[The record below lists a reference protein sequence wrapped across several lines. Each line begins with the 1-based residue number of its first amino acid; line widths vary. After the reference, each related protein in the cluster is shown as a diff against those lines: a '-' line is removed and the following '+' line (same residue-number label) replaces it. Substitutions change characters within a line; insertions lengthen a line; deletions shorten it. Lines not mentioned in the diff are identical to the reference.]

1 MGDRA
6 PFYWIRDCWTKF
18 YILHFFK
25 NFSIFLPFLRI
36 RFLEPI
42 QEEDVS
48 ESKIESTQK
57 MTKTTFTKNDVRTQL
72 TTTTTENDIQQR
84 SRDGGKNN
92 VKLDVSTL
100 EKRRYNVTSDASYD
114 VITWRDVGKND
125 VNRGVFDTTFKSSVA
140 VENDVKMSLH
150 QPPMVL
156 LIPKSWLVSLKRGEN
171 DSIPKQVNLYTGKVL
186 TLIVAFKTI
195 LKIIFA

>member
-1 MGDRA
+1 MSDPA

-18 YILHFFK
+18 LHFFK

-57 MTKTTFTKNDVRTQL
+57 MTKTTSAKNDVKTQL
-72 TTTTTENDIQQR
+72 TTTTENDIQQR

-100 EKRRYNVTSDASYD
+100 EKRRYNVTSDASCD
-114 VITWRDVGKND
+114 VVTWRDVGKND

-140 VENDVKMSLH
+140 VENDVKISLH

-156 LIPKSWLVSLKRGEN
+156 LIPKSWLVSLKSEKMRAYQNRSTCTREKY
-171 DSIPKQVNLYTGKVL
+171 SHWLL
-186 TLIVAFKTI
+186 L
-195 LKIIFA
+195 LKPF